1 MGCRELTRAFAPQ
14 CLCSCDF
21 ERLPLRGLD
30 LRFPLIC
37 NGNGKLGDLP
47 SITSS
52 AIYSKAPK
60 NQSGSQTKGT
70 NPFRIC
76 CRVTTSA
83 ASTASPTSKSSPSS
97 CTWMWPLSSTVVGT
111 YIEHITSRQNL
122 PCSLFCRLSPFLS
135 STKSATG
142 RPPGYSGSFATRRSG
157 GRFSKRAN
165 T

>member
-21 ERLPLRGLD
+21 ERLPLRGLEVPFD
-30 LRFPLIC
+30 L
-37 NGNGKLGDLP
+37 
-47 SITSS
+47 
-52 AIYSKAPK
+52 
-60 NQSGSQTKGT
+60 QWQVGSQTKGT
-70 NPFRIC
+70 DPFRIC

-142 RPPGYSGSFATRRSG
+142 LPPGYSGWFATRRSG

>member
-21 ERLPLRGLD
+21 ERLPLRGLEVPFD
-30 LRFPLIC
+30 L
-37 NGNGKLGDLP
+37 
-47 SITSS
+47 
-52 AIYSKAPK
+52 
-60 NQSGSQTKGT
+60 QWQVGSQTKGT
-70 NPFRIC
+70 DPFRIC

-142 RPPGYSGSFATRRSG
+142 HPPGYSGSFATRRSG